1 MSKFFV
7 CDIYAHSSEHSMF
20 VESFVDY
27 FEDGHDV
34 SYLLN
39 ECHAKYVRSGN
50 KVFKFFLK
58 DYFCK
63 NTKLR
68 LFNREVFKTFRLL
81 LLLPYIMLSNRRLVV
96 LGTSNIQ
103 TYLLSFLKYL
113 PMIKVSI
120 VFHSQPESL
129 LKTAN
134 ERRKFGGVFIKAF
147 NTIHGSDLFSIL
159 VLGEHIKKNLKN
171 LGFFRINSIPHPVPK
186 SSLVDIV
193 PTVISKDIHKVAM
206 VGLIRNDTKNC
217 NKIYDLQLNESAQA
231 YVIGRAKADFSI
243 IANEKVTLKLWDK
256 IYTDEE
262 FVEEIRYIHSF
273 IYFFGESDYKFT
285 ASATA
290 LDAII
295 YGKAVFSLKNQ
306 AVSSL
311 LADYPLFF
319 QFETVAEM
327 SKAINN
333 FDLSLLGKV
342 DLNAQR
348 EKFLIKNFE
357 ENLDAWLS

>member
-1 MSKFFV
+1 
-7 CDIYAHSSEHSMF
+7 
-20 VESFVDY
+20 
-27 FEDGHDV
+27 
-34 SYLLN
+34 
-39 ECHAKYVRSGN
+39 
-50 KVFKFFLK
+50 
-58 DYFCK
+58 
-63 NTKLR
+63 
-68 LFNREVFKTFRLL
+68 
-81 LLLPYIMLSNRRLVV
+81 
-96 LGTSNIQ
+96 
-103 TYLLSFLKYL
+103 
-113 PMIKVSI
+113 
-120 VFHSQPESL
+120 
-129 LKTAN
+129 
-134 ERRKFGGVFIKAF
+134 
-147 NTIHGSDLFSIL
+147 
-159 VLGEHIKKNLKN
+159 
-171 LGFFRINSIPHPVPK
+171 
-186 SSLVDIV
+186 
-193 PTVISKDIHKVAM
+193 
-206 VGLIRNDTKNC
+206 
-217 NKIYDLQLNESAQA
+217 
-231 YVIGRAKADFSI
+231 VIGRAKADFSI